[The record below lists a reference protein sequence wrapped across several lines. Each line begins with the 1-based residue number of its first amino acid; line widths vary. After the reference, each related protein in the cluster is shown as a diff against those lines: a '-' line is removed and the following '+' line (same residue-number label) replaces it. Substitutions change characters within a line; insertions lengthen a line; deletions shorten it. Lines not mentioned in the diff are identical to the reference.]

1 MLMVMV
7 VMDDDGQMDVENE
20 TKSKMKWRRRW
31 RHHFTTK
38 DKAALLMRALIA
50 MLLSS
55 RWKVHHRNRSPT
67 ELFST
72 MIVVLGPLSSSSV
85 APTLK
90 EERWKMQTDAHILW
104 NKEKICAVKLDLHL
118 TCKVAQKL
126 LNSEHEQA
134 RITHKLRDLEHDCI
148 LLFVALVDDNCDGD
162 GGGAIWECACF
173 LRRIFCTVLTFTC
186 NLVMNKKIQ
195 ETVEFKLKTVNKK

>member
-55 RWKVHHRNRSPT
+55 RWKVQHRNRSPT
-67 ELFST
+67 ELLSA
-72 MIVVLGPLSSSSV
+72 MIVVLGPLSSSV

-90 EERWKMQTDAHILW
+90 EKRWKMQTDAHILW
-104 NKEKICAVKLDLHL
+104 NKEKICAVKLDLQSCAK
-118 TCKVAQKL
+118 TAEQWTRASKD
-126 LNSEHEQA
+126 NSQTG
-134 RITHKLRDLEHDCI
+134 RSWTRLYFTFC
-148 LLFVALVDDNCDGD
+148 
-162 GGGAIWECACF
+162 CF
-173 LRRIFCTVLTFTC
+173 SWR
-186 NLVMNKKIQ
+186 
-195 ETVEFKLKTVNKK
+195 